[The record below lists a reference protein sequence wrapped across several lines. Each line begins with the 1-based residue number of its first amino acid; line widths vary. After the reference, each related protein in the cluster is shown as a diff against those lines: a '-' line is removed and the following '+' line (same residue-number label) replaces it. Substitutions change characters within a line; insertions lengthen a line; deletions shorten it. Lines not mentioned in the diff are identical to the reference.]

1 MIQTVLSWSAS
12 ALVFGVSLLA
22 IARRDRNSSSWLLF
36 LALLS
41 AVLLETA
48 DMLAVASSGRNL
60 SWKYYAVILEALV
73 PAFFHSFSL
82 LYARVTGIKSVSLLS
97 GLFVSLSL
105 GIFGMALFSTP
116 EKLFYSPDF
125 PDERVLFLSNAGF
138 VYYIIVF
145 LLLVRIL
152 FNLEATYRS
161 AARPEQWQIK
171 FTLLGVG
178 SLVGFYLF
186 YYSQGLLYRSINMN
200 LAPLRTLALFV
211 AGGLLAYSLLRRDR
225 PVRVTIS
232 KEMAYR
238 SVVVAIIGGYLLVL
252 GIVGEGLRH
261 FGEAS
266 GQVLFISFIFLG
278 TVSLVAVLLSE
289 QFKRKLKVFINKNFF
304 DNKYDYRSH
313 WLQFTGRLAE
323 TRNTEEL
330 DAAILSGFCD
340 TFAMGG
346 AMLYLW
352 SDELSVFYNRSSVQE
367 QKSEHKFSRTNPLI
381 EYIGTKQWVF
391 NAAYYEPHVI
401 DANRDFLEDH
411 KIAFIVP
418 IFAANDLDGF
428 IAMVRPIN
436 PGEDYTY
443 EDYDLMKT
451 LARQAAFALTSA
463 RLSEQLAISREM
475 EAVGKVTAFVMHD
488 LKNLVYSLA
497 LLASNANDYISDPEF
512 QKDLLSGLSNSVAKM
527 KLLISKLKDVPERIS
542 LNIRKENLG
551 DIVNDAVASLSAGGI
566 KIQGSNLILQVDSQE
581 IGKVVTNLVINALD
595 ATDGKGPVL
604 VEYGG
609 EDVPFIRVTDSGCGM
624 TPEFILNDLF
634 TPFKTT
640 KSKGLGIGLFQSRQ
654 IVEAHM
660 GKIEVSSDP
669 GKGSTFTVWLPLMG
683 PDSSS

>member
-1 MIQTVLSWSAS
+1 MIKTALSWSAS
-12 ALVFGVSLLA
+12 ALVLGVSLLA
-22 IARRDRNSSSWLLF
+22 VARRDRKGSTWLLF

-41 AVLLETA
+41 AVLLETV
-48 DMLAVASSGRNL
+48 DMHAVTSSGRNISL
-60 SWKYYAVILEALV
+60 KYYAVVLEALV
-73 PAFFHSFSL
+73 PAFFHAFSL
-82 LYARVTGIKSVSLLS
+82 LYARAAGIKSVSPMS
-97 GLFVSLSL
+97 GIFVILSL
-105 GIFGMALFSTP
+105 AISGFALFSRP
-116 EKLFYSPDF
+116 ESLFYSPDF
-125 PDERVLFLSNAGF
+125 PDERVLFLSNTGF
-138 VYYIIVF
+138 VYYIAVF
-145 LLLVRIL
+145 LILVRIL

-178 SLVGFYLF
+178 SLVGFYIF

-200 LAPLRTLALFV
+200 LAPLRTFSLLV
-211 AGGLLAYSLLRRDR
+211 AGGLLTYSLLRRDR

-238 SVVVAIIGGYLLVL
+238 SVVIAIIGGYLLVL
-252 GIVGEGLRH
+252 GIVGEGLRR
-261 FGEAS
+261 FGDAS
-266 GQVLFISFIFLG
+266 GQVLFISVVFIGAVFLV
-278 TVSLVAVLLSE
+278 TVLLSE

-304 DNKYDYRSH
+304 DNKYDYRYH

-352 SDELSVFYNRSSVQE
+352 SDELSAFYNRSSIQDE
-367 QKSEHKFSRTNPLI
+367 KSEQRFSRGNPLI
-381 EYIGTKQWVF
+381 GYMEKKQWVF
-391 NAAYYEPHVI
+391 NADYYEPHVI
-401 DANRDFLEDH
+401 DANHDFLEAH
-411 KIAFIVP
+411 GIAFVVP
-418 IFAANDLDGF
+418 IFSANELDGF
-428 IAMVRPIN
+428 IALLRPIN
-436 PGEDYTY
+436 PGEECTY

-527 KLLISKLKDVPERIS
+527 KLLISKLKDVPERVS
-542 LNIRKENLG
+542 LNIREASLG
-551 DIVNDAVASLSAGGI
+551 DIVNDSVASLSAGGI
-566 KIQGSNLILQVDSQE
+566 KIHGTDAILRVDSQE
-581 IGKVVTNLVINALD
+581 IAKVVTNLVINALD
-595 ATDGKGPVL
+595 ATDDKGPVL

-609 EDVPFIRVTDSGCGM
+609 GGMPFIRVTDSGCGM

-654 IVEAHM
+654 IVDAHM
-660 GKIEVSSDP
+660 GRIEVSSEL
-669 GKGSTFTVWLPLMG
+669 GRGSTFTVWLPSMG
-683 PDSSS
+683 PDATS